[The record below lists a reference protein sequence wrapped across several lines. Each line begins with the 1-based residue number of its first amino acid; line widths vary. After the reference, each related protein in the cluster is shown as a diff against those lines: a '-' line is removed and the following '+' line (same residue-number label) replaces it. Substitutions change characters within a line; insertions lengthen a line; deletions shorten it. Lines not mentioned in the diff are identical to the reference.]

1 MLGFEDPKLLEALR
15 KLGRGVWDLERMEHG
30 EKMLMAFVTVA
41 LFLTKLLSSQVL
53 STSFTT

>member
-1 MLGFEDPKLLEALR
+1 MEDPKLLEALR